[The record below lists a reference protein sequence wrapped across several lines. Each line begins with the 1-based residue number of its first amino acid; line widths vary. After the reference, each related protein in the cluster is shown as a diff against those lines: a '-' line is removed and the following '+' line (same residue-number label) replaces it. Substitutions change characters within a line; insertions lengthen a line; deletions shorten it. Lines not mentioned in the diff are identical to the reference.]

1 VILTMKKYIHI
12 PIVMCLAAL
21 AAESAFAQSK
31 PEPPVP
37 VRTVSPDYP
46 SELRRD
52 GVSGVVMVSCTID
65 VKGDVQDAAIEK
77 STNARFNP
85 SALAAVKK
93 WKFKPAKVDG
103 APVAKKV
110 TSPLKFTVDET

>member
-1 VILTMKKYIHI
+1 MKNLARFLFVTGI
-12 PIVMCLAAL
+12 AAL
-21 AAESAFAQSK
+21 ATADLSAQSK

-37 VRTVSPDYP
+37 VRMVPPEYP

-65 VKGDVQDAAIEK
+65 VKGDVQDVAIEK
-77 STNARFNP
+77 SSDESFNRH
-85 SALAAVKK
+85 ALAALKK

-103 APVAKKV
+103 EPVAKKV
-110 TSPLKFTVDET
+110 TIPLKFTVDET

>member
-1 VILTMKKYIHI
+1 MKKRLHI
-12 PIVMCLAAL
+12 LLVTCLAAL
-21 AAESAFAQSK
+21 ATESAFAQSK

-37 VRTVSPDYP
+37 VRTVPPDYP

-52 GVSGVVMVSCTID
+52 GVSGVVMVSCVID
-65 VKGDVQDAAIEK
+65 EKGDVQEAAIEK
-77 STNARFNP
+77 SSNISFNP

-103 APVAKKV
+103 APVSKKV
-110 TSPLKFTVDET
+110 TIPLKFTVDES

>member
-1 VILTMKKYIHI
+1 MKKFFYRL
-12 PIVMCLAAL
+12 LAAGL
-21 AAESAFAQSK
+21 AFIFTDSVLAQSK

-37 VRTVSPDYP
+37 VRTVPPDYP
-46 SELRRD
+46 VELRRD

-65 VKGDVQDAAIEK
+65 EKGDVQDVSVEK
-77 STNARFNP
+77 SSNASFNP

-110 TSPLKFTVDET
+110 TIPLKFTVDET

>member
-1 VILTMKKYIHI
+1 MKKHFYRL
-12 PIVMCLAAL
+12 LAVGL
-21 AAESAFAQSK
+21 AFVLTDSVLAQSK

-37 VRTVSPDYP
+37 VRTVPPDYP
-46 SELRRD
+46 VEMRRD

-65 VKGDVQDAAIEK
+65 EKGDVTDVSIEK
-77 STNARFNP
+77 SSNVSFNP
-85 SALAAVKK
+85 AAMAAVKK

-110 TSPLKFTVDET
+110 TIPLKFTVDET